1 MCLNLPFEV
10 KNQMTFYKVKW
21 FKEIF
26 FLLFSIFNV
35 FRIFKNLQIFFYK
48 SLLKWGKMK
57 KILSPAHSL
66 KFKNIIWF
74 FEWRFNFFFEM
85 VISATLFWCCPTV
98 WKSTLKMT
106 TLFRRCLTWFN
117 STLKYTTLFQRC
129 WML

>member
-74 FEWRFNFFFEM
+74 FEWRLNFF
-85 VISATLFWCCPTV
+85 
-98 WKSTLKMT
+98 LK
-106 TLFRRCLTWFN
+106 W
-117 STLKYTTLFQRC
+117 SYPQRC
-129 WML
+129 FDVAQPCGNRR